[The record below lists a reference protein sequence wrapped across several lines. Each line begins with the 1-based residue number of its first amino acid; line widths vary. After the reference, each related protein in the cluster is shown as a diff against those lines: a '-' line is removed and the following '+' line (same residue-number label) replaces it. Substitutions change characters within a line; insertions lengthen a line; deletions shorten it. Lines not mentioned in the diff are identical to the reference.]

1 MRRKVGNIMPNIDQ
15 FFDDLEDVLDKHLD
29 GDWEWSYEHDKP
41 LSITSETL
49 AKAWEERG
57 D

>member
-49 AKAWEERG
+49 AKAWEDRV